1 MRYIMILAMAMV
13 CFTSCDDQNRVYEEN
28 QDIPNKIWN
37 KDHLVEFSFEV
48 ADTTER
54 YNIIVN
60 LRHTNYYLNSNL
72 WVMVYTTYPD
82 GSEQQQRLELSLA
95 NEKGEWFGECT
106 GDICLVQQYIQRN
119 AILNQVGTYKLAFEQ
134 IMRTDDLAEVLAF
147 GLRVEKVA
155 EEQK

>member
-1 MRYIMILAMAMV
+1 MILAMALV
-13 CFTSCDDQNRVYEEN
+13 LFTSCDDQNRVFEES
-28 QDIPNKIWN
+28 QDIPNRTWN
-37 KDHLVEFSFEV
+37 KDQMLEFSFDV

-60 LRHTNYYLNSNL
+60 LRHTNYYVNSNL

-119 AILNQVGTYKLAFEQ
+119 AILNQAGTYKLVFEQ

-147 GLRVEKVA
+147 GLRVETVGEK
-155 EEQK
+155 KP